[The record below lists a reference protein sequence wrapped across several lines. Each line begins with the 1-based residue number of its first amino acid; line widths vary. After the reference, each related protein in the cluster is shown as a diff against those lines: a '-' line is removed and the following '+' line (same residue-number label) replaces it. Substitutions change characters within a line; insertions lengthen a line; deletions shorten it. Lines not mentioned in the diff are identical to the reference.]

1 MNCKIIKHE
10 TLFKQNNFIHI
21 MFTLQDDFYDLYAL
35 TSAHFVGHTRNNVL
49 DYSYSIVCFEW

>member
-35 TSAHFVGHTRNNVL
+35 TSTHFVEHTRNNAL